1 MKSITR
7 RHAASLAFIC
17 LLAIIY
23 MIVALTHKSGS
34 PRPTDIDSDTLR
46 TTTASTAAPSAGYD
60 STSTNAADKSGN
72 SGATISTKRRKT
84 GKEAKRSKS
93 VRPADYP
100 DVLDRR
106 MPSIHR

>member
-34 PRPTDIDSDTLR
+34 PRPADIDSDTLR
-46 TTTASTAAPSAGYD
+46 TTTATTAAPSAGYD
-60 STSTNAADKSGN
+60 STATGTMPKSRD
-72 SGATISTKRRKT
+72 SGKATPTKRKKT
-84 GKEAKRSKS
+84 GKGTTRLKS
-93 VRPADYP
+93 ARPADYP